1 MPMTPKEMV
10 KLLKANGFVE
20 MRQNGSHKVFENK
33 ETGKIAIVP
42 FHYKDLKKGTE
53 QNILKQAGLK

>member
-33 ETGKIAIVP
+33 ETGKIANVP
-42 FHYKDLKKGTE
+42 FHCKDLKKGTE

>member
-33 ETGKIAIVP
+33 ETGKIIP
-42 FHYKDLKKGTE
+42 TDSIEIREIEILGTAPSIE
-53 QNILKQAGLK
+53 